1 MSCFLSPTIGVWRCV
16 AWAFS
21 AARVTAPT
29 TPRGLH
35 GRAAAIW
42 TCVRAALASFWALP
56 PVSPQADPIITPTRS
71 NPIVTRPMSTFTTGR
86 QALLVDG
93 SQRY

>member
-1 MSCFLSPTIGVWRCV
+1 MSCFLSPTIGVGRCV

-29 TPRGLH
+29 TPRGLQ

-56 PVSPQADPIITPTRS
+56 PVSPRADPIITPTRS
-71 NPIVTRPMSTFTTGR
+71 NPIVTLPMSTFTTGR